1 MKFKFS
7 SMAEK
12 KQYKNDG
19 PLMGNIN
26 APMVTFRCGITLD
39 QAKDLVKYANDKG
52 WVNFDVMYTANQKAI
67 MKVYDPR
74 LQNQNETAQ
83 PVESDALPF

>member
-1 MKFKFS
+1 
-7 SMAEK
+7 
-12 KQYKNDG
+12 
-19 PLMGNIN
+19 
-26 APMVTFRCGITLD
+26 
-39 QAKDLVKYANDKG
+39 
-52 WVNFDVMYTANQKAI
+52 MYTANQKAI